1 MIYDYTPSFD
11 RSFKRLPH
19 AQQERVKQRTKSLVD
34 FFATG
39 QRTEGLGLKQLRKPW
54 WEIRVGLELRVLFA
68 FERDVVSFVPAGNH
82 DDIRRYL
89 KHV

>member
-11 RSFKRLPH
+11 RSFKRLPPTH
-19 AQQERVKQRTKSLVD
+19 QERVRHEVKALVD

-39 QRTEGLGLKQLRKPW
+39 QRTAGLGLKQLRKPW
-54 WEIRVGLELRVLFA
+54 WEIRVGLDVRVLFA
-68 FERDVVSFVPAGNH
+68 FEGDVISFVLVGNH